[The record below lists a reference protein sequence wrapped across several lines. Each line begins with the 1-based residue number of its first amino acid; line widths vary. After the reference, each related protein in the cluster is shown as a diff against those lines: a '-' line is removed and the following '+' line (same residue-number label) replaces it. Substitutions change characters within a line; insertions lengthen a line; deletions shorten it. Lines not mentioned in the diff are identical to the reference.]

1 MNDRYLEALEQYEM
15 EVTTVR
21 KGRGAWICETDRGM
35 RLLKEYRGT
44 VRRLEFEDQVLGML
58 DTRTSLRTDQYERN
72 KEGELLTM
80 AGDGTRYILKEWY
93 GDREC
98 NIRDG
103 CEVRQAIARLAMLHG
118 QLRRIPFKEE
128 WNMGSICKES
138 PDREMDR
145 HIREM
150 QKARN
155 FIRGK
160 RGKTEFELS
169 IMGSYDYFYEQA
181 RAARDE
187 MKHLLETQEN
197 ETGSYTQTVSIGG
210 GERLMAAELFDQ
222 RAAADSPAVPSGFG
236 LCHGDLDQHHVLMGR
251 GYMAIVE
258 YNRMHLGL
266 QVCDLYR
273 LMRKALEK
281 HGWDTELGLSMVD
294 SYQRVRPMDKRER
307 KSLTCMFLFPEKYWK
322 QLNFYY
328 NTNKAWIPAKS
339 TDKVR
344 NLESQEAARRQ
355 FIRCLTEEC
364 G

>member
-1 MNDRYLEALEQYEM
+1 
-15 EVTTVR
+15 
-21 KGRGAWICETDRGM
+21 M

-150 QKARN
+150 QKAKN
-155 FIRGK
+155 LYG
-160 RGKTEFELS
+160 
-169 IMGSYDYFYEQA
+169 
-181 RAARDE
+181 
-187 MKHLLETQEN
+187 EN
-197 ETGSYTQTVSIGG
+197 V
-210 GERLMAAELFDQ
+210 ERQ
-222 RAAADSPAVPSGFG
+222 
-236 LCHGDLDQHHVLMGR
+236 
-251 GYMAIVE
+251 
-258 YNRMHLGL
+258 N
-266 QVCDLYR
+266 
-273 LMRKALEK
+273 
-281 HGWDTELGLSMVD
+281 
-294 SYQRVRPMDKRER
+294 
-307 KSLTCMFLFPEKYWK
+307 
-322 QLNFYY
+322 LNFLSWG
-328 NTNKAWIPAKS
+328 AMIIFMSRPG
-339 TDKVR
+339 R
-344 NLESQEAARRQ
+344 PEMR
-355 FIRCLTEEC
+355 
-364 G
+364 